1 MTAECSYKLYTHNT
15 TNVQCQFLLAIIPN
29 STFHDLPLVEGRIWN
44 YVAFWCMGHAICNW
58 PGMRVTKVVINVGR
72 AQLLTHVKGGLYL
85 SSAMYRFW
93 QVFNS
98 LVSIVHET
106 RTDTCRGHSEDCTRP
121 FSFGLVV
128 VHSKL
133 CLWPASVSTFSLTPP
148 YQTGA
153 YLVKETGD
161 NTVRLLCTLFG
172 SLFCLFPPK
181 VRISQGYISEH
192 LTNR

>member
-58 PGMRVTKVVINVGR
+58 PSMRVTKVVINVGR

-93 QVFNS
+93 QES
-98 LVSIVHET
+98 
-106 RTDTCRGHSEDCTRP
+106 
-121 FSFGLVV
+121 
-128 VHSKL
+128 
-133 CLWPASVSTFSLTPP
+133 ST
-148 YQTGA
+148 A
-153 YLVKETGD
+153 W
-161 NTVRLLCTLFG
+161 
-172 SLFCLFPPK
+172 
-181 VRISQGYISEH
+181 
-192 LTNR
+192 